1 MFILYIYLFIKS
13 IIHSFLMGKGGLLL
27 LIVREVFC
35 INGHNFREMV
45 HKPKKKCFVN
55 AFVLKDKPD
64 CIIL

>member
-1 MFILYIYLFIKS
+1 
-13 IIHSFLMGKGGLLL
+13 MGEGGLLL
-27 LIVREVFC
+27 LTVREVFC